1 MKIAFIGG
9 GSVQW
14 TTMLVTDLAMN
25 TTLAGAELAL
35 HDIDADALALMTR
48 ASRRVVEQLEGKMTI
63 TSTTDRSEALRDASF
78 VIFCVA
84 IGGLGAMRQDLA
96 IPERYGIY
104 HAVGDTVGP
113 AGLARSLRHIPFAV
127 QVARE
132 MERLCPD
139 AWLLNLTNSMTT
151 ICRGITRT
159 AAIRTVGLC
168 HEVDLFRRHRLAP
181 LFNVSPESIDVE
193 VAGINHL
200 PAILRFRLGD
210 QDGAPALRAWLDQHG
225 PFEFVAD
232 HLPEP
237 HRDVFKD
244 RLAVKLSLFEQL
256 GVLFGA
262 GDRHLAEF
270 FPRFL
275 SEASG
280 RGARYGVLLTTIE
293 HRATNAQARR
303 EWVER
308 FVNGEPAKLEHSA
321 ETLAPVMA
329 ALAGGP
335 PGRFVVNVPNAGQ
348 IDNLP
353 RDAVVECVA
362 EVDSLGVRPVAVGTL
377 PPPLYA
383 AFAPHVAWQELVV
396 EAALTGRLAPAR
408 AAMALDPLVPDPA
421 VVDPMLDELLAAN
434 AQWQVPAGAKTKPV
448 ASEEITTMR
457 G

>member
-14 TTMLVTDLAMN
+14 TTMLVTDMAMN
-25 TTLAGAELAL
+25 PALAGAELVL

-48 ASRRVVEQLEGKMTI
+48 ASRRVVEQLDGKMTI
-63 TSTTDRSEALRDASF
+63 AAAADRGEALRDANF
-78 VIFCVA
+78 VILCVA
-84 IGGLGAMRQDLA
+84 VGGLGAMRQDLA
-96 IPERYGIY
+96 IPERYGII

-113 AGLARSLRHIPFAV
+113 AGLIRGLRHIPFAV

-132 MERLCPD
+132 VERLCPD
-139 AWLLNLTNSMTT
+139 AWLLNLTNPMTT
-151 ICRGITRT
+151 ICRGITRAT
-159 AAIRTVGLC
+159 GVRTIGLC
-168 HEVDLFRRHRLAP
+168 HETDLFRRNHLAS
-181 LFNVSPESIDVE
+181 LFNVPPESIVLE

-210 QDGAPALRAWLDQHG
+210 QDGAPALRRWLDQHG

-232 HLPEP
+232 HLAEP

-275 SEASG
+275 SEASD

-293 HRATNAQARR
+293 HRATNARARR
-303 EWVER
+303 AWVER
-308 FVNGEPAKLEHSA
+308 FLNGERAKLEHSA

-335 PGRFVVNVPNAGQ
+335 PGRFVVNVPNVGQ

-377 PPPLYA
+377 APPLYA
-383 AFAPHVAWQELVV
+383 AFMPHVAWQELVV
-396 EAALTGRLAPAR
+396 EAALTGHRSPAR
-408 AAMALDPLVPDPA
+408 AAMAIDPLVRDPA
-421 VVDPMLDELLAAN
+421 IVDPMLDELLAAN
-434 AQWQVPAGAKTKPV
+434 TTFVESAVQRVTGTAGP
-448 ASEEITTMR
+448 SR
-457 G
+457 R

>member
-14 TTMLVTDLAMN
+14 TTMLVTDMVMN
-25 TTLAGAELAL
+25 TALGAELVL
-35 HDIDADALALMTR
+35 HDINADALALMTR
-48 ASRRVVEQLEGKMTI
+48 AARRVVEQLDGEMTI
-63 TSTTDRSEALRDASF
+63 TASADRAEALRGADF
-78 VIFCVA
+78 VILCVA
-84 IGGLGAMRQDLA
+84 IGGLGAMHQDLA
-96 IPERYGIY
+96 IPERYGIS

-113 AGLARSLRHIPFAV
+113 AGLARGLRHIPLAV

-139 AWLLNLTNSMTT
+139 AWLLNLTNPMTT
-151 ICRGITRT
+151 ICRGITRAT
-159 AAIRTVGLC
+159 AIRTIGLC

-181 LFNVSPESIDVE
+181 LFDVPPESIDVE

-210 QDGAPALRAWLDQHG
+210 RDGAPALRTWLDQHG
-225 PFEFVAD
+225 PFEFVHD
-232 HLPEP
+232 HVPEA

-244 RLAVKLSLFEQL
+244 RLAVKLCLFDQL

-275 SEASG
+275 SDASD

-293 HRATNAQARR
+293 HRATNARARR

-321 ETLAPVMA
+321 ETMAPVMA

-335 PGRFVVNVPNAGQ
+335 PGRFVVNVPNTGQ

-362 EVDSLGVRPVAVGTL
+362 EVDGLGVRPVAVGTL

-396 EAALTGRLAPAR
+396 EAALTGQRAPAR
-408 AAMALDPLVPDPA
+408 AAMAIDPLVRDPA
-421 VVDPMLDELLAAN
+421 IVDPILDELLAAN
-434 AQWQVPAGAKTKPV
+434 TPFVKPV
-448 ASEEITTMR
+448 IQSVARAVS
-457 G
+457 